1 MVGMS
6 CWCEC
11 MYNFCSG
18 YFGSQVSRCKSAFET
33 GNIKDIAICLAQTF
47 AEQPEIFLPVL
58 VKQAASC
65 GIGCI
70 FDEKEKQEL
79 HDHLIFICKKY
90 KMLVPEEVHKL
101 LLKEEPKKG
110 LLGKLKNIFKK

>member
-11 MYNFCSG
+11 MYNFCNG
-18 YFGSQVSRCKSAFET
+18 YFGSQVSRCKSDFDT
-33 GNIKDIAICLAQTF
+33 GNVKDIAICLAQTF

-65 GIGCI
+65 GISCLLN
-70 FDEKEKQEL
+70 DKDKKEL
-79 HDHLIFICKKY
+79 YDHLIFVCGKY
-90 KMLVPEEVHKL
+90 KMLVPEEVNKL
-101 LLKEEPKKG
+101 MIKTEPKQSI
-110 LLGKLKNIFKK
+110 LGKITNIFKK